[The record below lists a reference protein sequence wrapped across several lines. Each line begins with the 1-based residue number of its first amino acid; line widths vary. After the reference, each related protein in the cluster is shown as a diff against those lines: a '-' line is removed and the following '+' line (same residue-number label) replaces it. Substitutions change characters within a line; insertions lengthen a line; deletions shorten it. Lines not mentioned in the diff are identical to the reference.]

1 MSKLTKL
8 IGQVLDGKYQLDKQ
22 LGQGGMGAVFLATHL
37 GTKRPVALKV
47 IAPQFMA
54 NEEVGERFRREAEA
68 AGRLRHPNVVNV
80 TDFGVALVGRDKLA
94 YLVMEY
100 LDGCSL
106 GDMIKERGQLPL
118 SFAVDIVEQI
128 CLAIGNAHEQG
139 IIHRDLKPDNIW
151 LQPDQRGGYNVK
163 VLDFGLAKLHDAA
176 PRRGDDGL
184 QLSMPDRATQI
195 AKKSDT
201 IRAGA
206 RTNPQHQEMTELE
219 AATQLQATVA
229 GEEQTLFLDQQP
241 AQDSNDLEA
250 ATRIQT
256 PSDANEE
263 KTSVMTDRS

>member
-118 SFAVDIVEQI
+118 ALVVDIVEQI
-128 CLAIGNAHEQG
+128 CLAIGNAHQQG
-139 IIHRDLKPDNIW
+139 VIHRDLKPDNIW

-163 VLDFGLAKLHDAA
+163 VLDFGLAKLRDASA
-176 PRRGDDGL
+176 PDAEG
-184 QLSMPDRATQI
+184 QPA
-195 AKKSDT
+195 
-201 IRAGA
+201 RAGL
-206 RTNPQHQEMTELE
+206 PDLH
-219 AATQLQATVA
+219 TQAFGNKRA
-229 GEEQTLFLDQQP
+229 D
-241 AQDSNDLEA
+241 N
-250 ATRIQT
+250 
-256 PSDANEE
+256 
-263 KTSVMTDRS
+263 K